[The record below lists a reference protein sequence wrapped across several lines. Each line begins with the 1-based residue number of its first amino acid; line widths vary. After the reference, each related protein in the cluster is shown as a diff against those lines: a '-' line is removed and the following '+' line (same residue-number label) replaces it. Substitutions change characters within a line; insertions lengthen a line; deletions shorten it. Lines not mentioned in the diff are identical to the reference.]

1 MDIRLGIFLTGC
13 LILAACGSPSDSSGS
28 PVEDEERP
36 EDRETVFDPM
46 ISTMD
51 RAKGVEDLNMSR
63 KDEMD
68 AALAEQ
74 DK

>member
-13 LILAACGSPSDSSGS
+13 LILAACGSPPDSSGS
-28 PVEDEERP
+28 AVGEAERP

-46 ISTMD
+46 VSAID
-51 RAKGVEDLNMSR
+51 RAKGVEGMNMSR

-68 AALAEQ
+68 AAIEESE
-74 DK
+74 